1 MTQSS
6 QKSTPINFLPAPE
19 SDQQFSRFDV
29 QPPNNLYPQQDL
41 QNFPEPKSDRIN
53 NNTNVLFSQIEKER
67 SETIKKPEPID
78 FSLPNINPENRFQEI
93 MEARKKDDFM
103 MSDITNG
110 LDENLLNVESVVDV
124 PASQPRVSQ
133 PVQMSQPR
141 VSQPRVN
148 PAPLVRSPEMP
159 QIPIPRYLTISSK
172 ERNAL
177 LYPSPSNFS
186 VQLMDNINSIECLDV
201 VLPKDCVKN
210 EPFLWLCVQEIPNQL
225 NIGNVPEGAFARL
238 KPIHTQDN
246 FVSMRA
252 HIIDNTYLDKKTL
265 TLSICDSDCILLNI
279 QDRLDVKI
287 VKNNI
292 SVEAEPGD
300 KLYFYSYYSNIT
312 DFEPNVLIHSLQK
325 NNNKL
330 SLRFGKGSPTE
341 NKISKNNL
349 NKFTP
354 PLSVGDV
361 LFLQHKS
368 CDVID
373 VKDDLVTIKY
383 RGIVPS
389 KITHLSF
396 IKKNDQGYSS
406 ENEDDLNY
414 KGGVIVKDIV
424 DGNIVT
430 EKKYKVK
437 NNYFAI
443 QQKKQVHYM
452 FRVTD

>member
-1 MTQSS
+1 
-6 QKSTPINFLPAPE
+6 
-19 SDQQFSRFDV
+19 
-29 QPPNNLYPQQDL
+29 
-41 QNFPEPKSDRIN
+41 
-53 NNTNVLFSQIEKER
+53 
-67 SETIKKPEPID
+67 
-78 FSLPNINPENRFQEI
+78 
-93 MEARKKDDFM
+93 
-103 MSDITNG
+103 
-110 LDENLLNVESVVDV
+110 
-124 PASQPRVSQ
+124 
-133 PVQMSQPR
+133 
-141 VSQPRVN
+141 
-148 PAPLVRSPEMP
+148 
-159 QIPIPRYLTISSK
+159 
-172 ERNAL
+172 
-177 LYPSPSNFS
+177 
-186 VQLMDNINSIECLDV
+186 
-201 VLPKDCVKN
+201 
-210 EPFLWLCVQEIPNQL
+210 
-225 NIGNVPEGAFARL
+225 
-238 KPIHTQDN
+238 
-246 FVSMRA
+246 
-252 HIIDNTYLDKKTL
+252 
-265 TLSICDSDCILLNI
+265 
-279 QDRLDVKI
+279 VKI

-292 SVEAEPGD
+292 SVEAEQGD